1 MVLSVNIKSSSERG
15 EVIRNR
21 FTCSFIEQR
30 AFFKAHIVI
39 TPDIIVPLVDVYG
52 GNFLQH
58 NEVVGT
64 RPYFTAP
71 AILPYYELSARVN
84 SSFEEL
90 IIIHKSHP

>member
-30 AFFKAHIVI
+30 TFFKAHIVI

-58 NEVVGT
+58 NEVLGT

-71 AILPYYELSARVN
+71 AILTCSEFSAWLTSV
-84 SSFEEL
+84 SEEL
-90 IIIHKSHP
+90 IIIEMYHP